1 MALNEAALR
10 KLGKEEI
17 IKLALEY
24 QSKFESTLSSINDI
38 KTDLSELRK
47 YYEKLES
54 DVLITKQV
62 NTKLCDNAGWMGNIS
77 GMNAWRYPVF
87 QNLSLLMILRE
98 KFWNY

>member
-38 KTDLSELRK
+38 RTGLSELRK

-54 DVLITKQV
+54 DVIITK
-62 NTKLCDNAGWMGNIS
+62 
-77 GMNAWRYPVF
+77 
-87 QNLSLLMILRE
+87 RE
-98 KFWNY
+98 H